1 MTTQAVQR
9 SDSPALETAEP
20 TLMTHE
26 EMETAVSSINAEDIE
41 AIART
46 VLAQVM
52 DLMGIDAPKTR
63 FTGRVM
69 VDDQKGD
76 VIGHEIV
83 TEPHRETEAR
93 KQFARLGLALVEK
106 QLAHAFSTP
115 GTFVDEGVRLNFI
128 GRDDKTI
135 VSQMKKQSQSAF
147 ARTLDAGSRS
157 LLLKMTNLF
166 RAECIGYGITLK
178 LNRERTAKYGELNFD
193 VTDAMGHRGHT
204 LKSFREEAAK

>member
-1 MTTQAVQR
+1 MTTQSVQR
-9 SDSPALETAEP
+9 SDSPALEPAEP
-20 TLMTHE
+20 IRMTRE
-26 EMETAVSSINAEDIE
+26 EMETAVSSINAEEIE
-41 AIART
+41 AIAKT

-76 VIGHEIV
+76 VIGHEVV

-93 KQFARLGLALVEK
+93 KQFARLGLPLVEK
-106 QLAHAFSTP
+106 QLADAFSTP
-115 GTFVDEGVRLNFI
+115 GTFLDQGTRLSFI
-128 GRDDKTI
+128 GGGNAL
-135 VSQMKKQSQSAF
+135 VAQMKNQASGAF
-147 ARTLDAGSRS
+147 ASTLEGGSLR
-157 LLLKMTNLF
+157 LLMAMTNLF
-166 RAECIGYGITLK
+166 QRECIGYGITIK
-178 LNRERTAKYGELNFD
+178 VNPEITAKYGELNFD